1 MVVVVNDLVIIVV
14 VAQSLHQMCH
24 PSHEG
29 IDEVNV
35 HISIP
40 PKGNCPCAIQYLVPA
55 DRPPT
60 AFSLPHKP
68 DGPPAAVIGR
78 YNRVVHLRSIAQAA
92 LMLMYVDVAAP
103 VRCCSAC
110 FVCLLVFLSMLAY

>member
-40 PKGNCPCAIQYLVPA
+40 PKGNCPCAIQHLVPA

-92 LMLMYVDVAAP
+92 LMLMLLLLFDAALL
-103 VRCCSAC
+103 AL
-110 FVCLLVFLSMLAY
+110 FVC